1 MKASIAAVKNIRLQ
15 EDIVK
20 RLADIELKLDLLLK
34 TMGDASPKQSKVA
47 KDKPEKEKVIPK

>member
-20 RLADIELKLDLLLK
+20 RLADIETKLDLLLNV
-34 TMGDASPKQSKVA
+34 MGEVKQPKVA
-47 KDKPEKEKVIPK
+47 KDKPKKEKVIPK